1 MLTSM
6 PIFFARVKHRL
17 LLAPALMALL
27 AACDPAAP
35 PARPPATPT
44 PNTYAFPVAL
54 SVYPDDPEA
63 DFLNKVAGAKT
74 RAYMK
79 MYMLTDFRMVD
90 SLAKAKK
97 NGADVRAIVE
107 QDIPMAGDVA
117 KAAYDKLVAAGIP
130 TKYAGPAFKLS
141 HEKSYVIDNEAI
153 VDTAN
158 MTFSA
163 YSRNREFAI
172 TTANPDQVSEIA
184 ASFLADWG
192 RTAFTPTVA
201 ALVWSPENARAKLS
215 ALVKRATKTIDVYAE
230 IAQDKEMQA
239 LLVDR
244 AQNGVAVRFLIS
256 PNSSTAPD
264 TDAAGL
270 DQLQRGGVKVRY
282 LTSPYVHA
290 KVFVVDGALA
300 YVGSHNFSRSSL
312 ELNRELGIIFS
323 DQTAIVRLWM
333 TYETDWSK
341 GRDR

>member
-1 MLTSM
+1 MF
-6 PIFFARVKHRL
+6 IFSARLKQSL
-17 LLAPALMALL
+17 LLLPVLMTLL
-27 AACDPAAP
+27 TACDPASLPLPAP
-35 PARPPATPT
+35 VTPT
-44 PNTYAFPVAL
+44 PNPYNFRISL
-54 SVYPDDPEA
+54 SVYPNDPEA
-63 DFLNKVAGAKT
+63 DFLNKVSAAKT

-90 SLAKAKK
+90 ALAKAKK
-97 NGADVRAIVE
+97 SGADVRAIVE
-107 QDIPMAGDVA
+107 QDIPFAGDVA
-117 KAAYDKLVAAGIP
+117 KAAYDKLTAAGIP

-141 HEKSYVIDNEAI
+141 HEKSYVIDGEAI

-163 YSRNREFAI
+163 YTRNREFAI
-172 TTANPDQVSEIA
+172 TTANKDQVDEIA
-184 ASFLADWG
+184 ASFLADWN
-192 RTAFTPTVA
+192 RTAFTPTVT
-201 ALVWSPENARAKLS
+201 ALVWSPENARVKLS
-215 ALVKRATKTIDVYAE
+215 ALVKRATKTLDVYAE

-256 PNSSTAPD
+256 PNSSTATD

-323 DQTAIVRLWM
+323 DQTAIVRLWT
-333 TYETDWSK
+333 TYEADWAK
-341 GRDR
+341 GKDR